1 MTKIQ
6 VQGIHHLTFVGS
18 NREAIIDFYQGVLGM
33 PLVFEQPNLD
43 VPEENHLYFDAGDGR
58 LITFFVRPTRVNDP
72 TPNPQNIGNLHH
84 VAFNVSRA
92 TYTQVAARLKE
103 RGIENTGP
111 IDRGFMDSIY
121 FRDPNGQLLEMACF
135 KFAPPE
141 GYTVAD
147 VLSTAHRLR
156 VESGDYNISDNH
168 LAETATAT
176 LGREIDYTLGENSGE
191 VLSQIDTALKR
202 IEEGTYGTCESCGRE
217 IAAERLDAYPWA
229 PLCIHR
235 KRAAER
241 R

>member
-6 VQGIHHLTFVGS
+6 TQGVHHITFVGS

-43 VPEENHLYFDAGDGR
+43 VPDEMHLYFDPGDGR

-72 TPNPQNIGNLHH
+72 APNPQNIGNLHH
-84 VAFNVSRA
+84 IAYTVSRA

-135 KFAPPE
+135 KFTPPE
-141 GYTVAD
+141 GCTMAD

-156 VESGDYNISDNH
+156 VENGDYAIADKH
-168 LAETATAT
+168 LADAIAELTA
-176 LGREIDYTLGENSGE
+176 
-191 VLSQIDTALKR
+191 
-202 IEEGTYGTCESCGRE
+202 
-217 IAAERLDAYPWA
+217 
-229 PLCIHR
+229 R
-235 KRAAER
+235 KISVQV
-241 R
+241 